1 MYYSRKKGDKKY
13 VKKIKKSLNS
23 DELLGIE
30 SDITKIN
37 DSLISSKKDT
47 KIYSIHEPGV
57 ACIAKGKA
65 GVKYEFGS
73 KASIVVTKDSG
84 IIVGAVNF

>member
-1 MYYSRKKGDKKY
+1 MLKRL
-13 VKKIKKSLNS
+13 KKSLNS

-30 SDITKIN
+30 SAINNIN

-65 GVKYEFGS
+65 GVKFEFGS
-73 KASIVVTKDSG
+73 KA
-84 IIVGAVNF
+84 